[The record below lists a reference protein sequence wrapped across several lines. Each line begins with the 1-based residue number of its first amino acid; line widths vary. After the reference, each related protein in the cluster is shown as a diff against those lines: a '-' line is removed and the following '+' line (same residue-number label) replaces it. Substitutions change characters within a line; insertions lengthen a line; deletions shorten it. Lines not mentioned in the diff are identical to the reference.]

1 MRIGLSTL
9 SAGSVE
15 LDDAFALARAAGAE
29 GIEIV
34 YTHKAAAKALERW
47 ADEAE
52 ELTTL
57 SQKHSLPLAAL
68 NLTFL
73 RDSAALVG
81 TRQAAAR
88 WQPILRD
95 ALTVAAAAKAD
106 VVVVPF
112 FGRNTIETQDHLERA
127 AEAMVEVVEGAEE
140 ASVVLGIESTL
151 NFDQQ
156 QFLLDFL
163 GNSPFARM
171 CYDVGDALARKMD
184 APSGIRDLGAER
196 IAEVHFK
203 DVRITEGQP
212 PDFAVALGDGSMD
225 FRAVAQALRAVG
237 YERWVVL
244 EPPPIGDPLASARK
258 NIEFTQQVL
267 AAT

>member
-9 SAGSVE
+9 SAAAAD
-15 LDDAFALARAAGAE
+15 LDSAFALARSAGAE
-29 GIEIV
+29 GIEVV
-34 YTHKAAAKALERW
+34 YTDKAAVKAIERW

-52 ELTTL
+52 KLTAL
-57 SQKHSLPLAAL
+57 SKKHSLPLAAL

-73 RDSAALVG
+73 RDSPALVG

-106 VVVVPF
+106 AVVVPF
-112 FGRNTIETQDHLERA
+112 FGRNAIETQDHLNRA
-127 AEAMVEVVEGAEE
+127 AETLAEVVEGAEE
-140 ASVVLGIESTL
+140 ASVVLGVESTL

-156 QFLLDFL
+156 QFLLDFM
-163 GNSPFARM
+163 GNSPFAKI
-171 CYDVGDALARKMD
+171 CYDVGDALARKLD
-184 APSGIRDLGAER
+184 PPSGIRDLGGER

-212 PDFAVALGDGSMD
+212 PDFRVELGDGSVD
-225 FRAVAQALRAVG
+225 FRAVAQALHAVG
-237 YERWVVL
+237 YQRWVVL
-244 EPPPIGDPLASARK
+244 EPPPIGDPLTAARK
-258 NIEFTQQVL
+258 NLEFAQQIL